1 MEIIIRGDKLKIT
14 DSMHAY
20 IEEKLGKLE
29 KYLKNSDE
37 IRANVIVKVKN
48 HEQRVEITIPLKTYI
63 VRAEETKDDFYAA
76 VDKAL
81 DTLERQ
87 IRKNKTR
94 LMSKQGKTNHD
105 FDISVI
111 ETEPEKET
119 EDKKIVKRKTVEV
132 KPMDEEEAILQME
145 LLGHQF
151 YMYKDSNT
159 NKTAVVYQRNDGNYG
174 VIESE

>member
-14 DSMHAY
+14 DSMRAY

-29 KYLKNSDE
+29 KYLKNSEE

-63 VRAEETKDDFYAA
+63 IRAEETKNDFYAA
-76 VDKAL
+76 IDKAL

-94 LMSKQGKTNHD
+94 IMSKQGKTSHD
-105 FDISVI
+105 FDMSVI
-111 ETEPEKET
+111 ETEKET
-119 EDKKIVKRKTVEV
+119 EEKKIVERKSVEV

-145 LLGHQF
+145 LSGHQF
-151 YMYKDSNT
+151 DMYKDSNT